1 MPKDADGW
9 KKALDRA
16 FLALKK
22 ASSRLSPRAKGIT
35 HRRGTFPT
43 LPHGLSFGGGQT
55 VGSITKPGVFRAN
68 PVVGASIP

>member
-9 KKALDRA
+9 KEALDKA
-16 FLALKK
+16 FLALK
-22 ASSRLSPRAKGIT
+22 SVSDRLSPRAKDIT

-55 VGSITKPGVFRAN
+55 VGLITMPAVFRAN
-68 PVVGASIP
+68 GVVGASIS